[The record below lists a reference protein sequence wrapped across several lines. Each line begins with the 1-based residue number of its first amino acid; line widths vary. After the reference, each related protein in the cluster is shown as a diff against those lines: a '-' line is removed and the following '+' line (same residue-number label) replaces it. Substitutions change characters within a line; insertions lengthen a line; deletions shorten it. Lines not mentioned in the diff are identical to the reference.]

1 MNYATAKDYLDAHLA
16 FVDSRIAKDKNESN
30 VRNLQDYRK
39 KINDVRLAEVMMKLN
54 VACDFVVSSR
64 NADAQFN
71 VHSLKRVA
79 ELARLFANNETVTHM
94 NAMFLS
100 CIRSVFNLSAAD
112 LDCNAEDFRAAC
124 SLECNA
130 FSAEREKHIE
140 RYTTTR
146 ASASTASAQTSMNV
160 NALQVFNI
168 IKRVA
173 SMSRTHAYRVN
184 YDSEATKLLASKL
197 SLKMKENNVTEAS
210 ESEATD
216 KKASRRKKNS
226 D

>member
-1 MNYATAKDYLDAHLA
+1 MNYANAQEYLTAHIA
-16 FVDSRIAKDKNESN
+16 FVDSRIAKDKNASN

-79 ELARLFANNETVTHM
+79 ELARLFANNETVSHM
-94 NAMFLS
+94 NAMFVA
-100 CIRSVFNLSAAD
+100 CIRSVFNLSAHD
-112 LDCNAEDFRAAC
+112 IDCNAEDFRAAC

-130 FSAEREKHIE
+130 FSAEREKLIE

-168 IKRVA
+168 IKRVS

-197 SLKMKENNVTEAS
+197 SLKMKENNVTEDA
-210 ESEATD
+210 ETEATEETT
-216 KKASRRKKNS
+216 KTRKRKRS
-226 D
+226 